1 MRYRLTKPQIEMFLA
16 GKILFTGK
24 QMFEMRLDQESRD
37 KITTLMEKGELPGKY
52 ALFLDDK
59 EHALCLE
66 DSK

>member
-1 MRYRLTKPQIEMFLA
+1 MRYRLTKPQIEMLLA
-16 GKILFTGK
+16 GKMLSAGK
-24 QMFEMRLDQESRD
+24 QLFEMRLDQESRD

>member
-1 MRYRLTKPQIEMFLA
+1 MRYRLTKPQIEMLLT

>member
-1 MRYRLTKPQIEMFLA
+1 MRYRLTKPQIEMLLA

-24 QMFEMRLDQESRD
+24 KLFEMALDQESRD
-37 KITTLMEKGELPGKY
+37 RIISLMEKGELPGKY

>member
-1 MRYRLTKPQIEMFLA
+1 MRYRLTKPQIEMLLDGKKLFA
-16 GKILFTGK
+16 GEHF
-24 QMFEMRLDQESRD
+24 FELDIDAESRE

>member
-1 MRYRLTKPQIEMFLA
+1 MRYRLTKPQIEMLLA
-16 GKILFTGK
+16 GKTLCAGTTL
-24 QMFEMRLDQESRD
+24 FEMALAQESRD

>member
-1 MRYRLTKPQIEMFLA
+1 MLLA

>member
-1 MRYRLTKPQIEMFLA
+1 MIYRLTKPQIEMLLA
-16 GKILFTGK
+16 GKKLFTGK

-59 EHALCLE
+59 EHALYLE

>member
-1 MRYRLTKPQIEMFLA
+1 MRYRLTKPQIEMLLDGKKLFA
-16 GKILFTGK
+16 GEHF
-24 QMFEMRLDQESRD
+24 FELDIDAESRE

-66 DSK
+66 DAK